1 MKCATSYS
9 EKSIKMYWSEI
20 RQIYQGKK
28 ILEIRICQ
36 SQKRR
41 PGGQKP
47 LFEVFRIR
55 PDQWK
60 TKKFP
65 VKKFNIFSY
74 NKMLFRPK
82 DFDE

>member
-9 EKSIKMYWSEI
+9 KKSIKLYWSEI

-28 ILEIRICQ
+28 ILEILICQ

-55 PDQWK
+55 PDQGK
-60 TKKFP
+60 AKKFP
-65 VKKFNIFSY
+65 VKKFNIFLTTKCFSDQ
-74 NKMLFRPK
+74 KTS
-82 DFDE
+82 